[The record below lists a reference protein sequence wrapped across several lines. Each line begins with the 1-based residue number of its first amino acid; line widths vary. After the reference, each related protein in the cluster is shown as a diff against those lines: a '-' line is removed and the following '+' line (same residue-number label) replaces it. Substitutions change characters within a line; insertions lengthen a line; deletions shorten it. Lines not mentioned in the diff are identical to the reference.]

1 LRTSSLVT
9 EQLLPCLLDDVF
21 PFFAEA
27 RNLERITPK
36 WLRFEVL
43 TPDPIEMGAGA
54 LIEYRLRWRGVPLRW
69 RTEIEAWEPPH
80 RFVDRQLRGPYL
92 LWRHEHRFV
101 EQGEQTLASDRVD
114 YAAPG
119 GRLAHRLIVDRDVQ
133 RIFAYRRLALETIF
147 GTGLAGEPPSEKI

>member
-1 LRTSSLVT
+1 LTT
-9 EQLLPCLLDDVF
+9 EQLLARRLAEVF

-27 RNLERITPK
+27 RNLERITPP

-43 TPDPIEMGAGA
+43 TPGPIAMRAGA
-54 LIEYRLRWRGVPLRW
+54 LIDYRLRWRGLPLRW
-69 RTEIEAWEPPH
+69 RTEIEVWEPPH

-101 EQGEQTLASDRVD
+101 EQEGRTLAVDRVD

-119 GRLAHRLIVDRDVQ
+119 GRPVHRLIVDRDVR
-133 RIFAYRRLALETIF
+133 RIFAHRRKALAAIF
-147 GTGLAGEPPSEKI
+147 GTAAAGEPFASKI

>member
-1 LRTSSLVT
+1 MTPATLTA
-9 EQLLPCLLDDVF
+9 EQLLPRRLAEVF

-27 RNLERITPK
+27 RNLERITPP

-43 TPDPIEMGAGA
+43 TPGPIDMRAGA
-54 LIEYRLRWRGVPLRW
+54 LIDYSLRWRGVPLRW
-69 RTEIEAWEPPH
+69 RTEIEVWEPPH

-101 EQGEQTLASDRVD
+101 EQGGQTLAVDRVD

-119 GRLAHRLIVDRDVQ
+119 GRPVHRLIVDRDVQ
-133 RIFAYRRLALETIF
+133 RIFAHRRQALESIF
-147 GTGLAGEPPSEKI
+147 GSGEAEDPTAGQI

>member
-1 LRTSSLVT
+1 VRHETLCT
-9 EQLLPCLLDDVF
+9 ELELPLPLAEVF

-27 RNLERITPK
+27 RNLERITPS

-43 TPDPIEMGAGA
+43 TPEPIEMRAGA
-54 LIEYRLRWRGVPLRW
+54 LIDYRLRWRRVPLSW

-80 RFVDRQLRGPYL
+80 FFVDRQLRGPYR

-101 EQGEQTLASDRVD
+101 DRGDSTLVSDRVD

-119 GRLAHRLIVDRDVQ
+119 GHLVHRLMVDRDVR
-133 RIFAYRRLALETIF
+133 RIFEHRRQTLLTIF
-147 GTGLAGEPPSEKI
+147 GPAETPRP

>member
-1 LRTSSLVT
+1 MTPATLTA
-9 EQLLPCLLDDVF
+9 EQLLPRRLAEVF

-27 RNLERITPK
+27 RNLERLTPP

-43 TPDPIEMGAGA
+43 TPGPIDMKAGA
-54 LIEYRLRWRGVPLRW
+54 LIDYRLRWRGVPLRW
-69 RTEIEAWEPPH
+69 RTEIEVWEPPL

-101 EQGEQTLASDRVD
+101 ERDGRTLATDRVD

-119 GRLAHRLIVDRDVQ
+119 GRTVHRLIVDRDVQ
-133 RIFAYRRLALETIF
+133 RIFAYRRRALEAIF
-147 GTGLAGEPPSEKI
+147 GTGSADGDPADQI

>member
-9 EQLLPCLLDDVF
+9 EQLLPCRLDDVF

-27 RNLERITPK
+27 RNLERITPP

-43 TPDPIEMGAGA
+43 TPDPIEMRAGT
-54 LIEYRLRWRGVPLRW
+54 LIRYRLRWRGVPLRW
-69 RTEIEAWEPPH
+69 RTEIETWEPPH
-80 RFVDRQLRGPYL
+80 RFVDRQVRGPYL

-101 EQGEQTLASDRVD
+101 EKGGQTLAHDRVD

-133 RIFAYRRLALETIF
+133 RIFSYRRLALESIF
-147 GTGLAGEPPSEKI
+147 GTGLAGELPSEKV

>member
-27 RNLERITPK
+27 RNLERITPP

-43 TPDPIEMGAGA
+43 TPDPIEMRAGA

-101 EQGEQTLASDRVD
+101 EQRGQTLAYDRVD

>member
-1 LRTSSLVT
+1 MTPATLTA
-9 EQLLPCLLDDVF
+9 EQLLPGRLAEVF

-27 RNLERITPK
+27 RNLERITPP

-43 TPDPIEMGAGA
+43 TPGPIDMRPGA
-54 LIEYRLRWRGVPLRW
+54 LIDYRLRWRGVPLRW

-101 EQGEQTLASDRVD
+101 EQGGQTLASDRVD

-119 GRLAHRLIVDRDVQ
+119 GRPVHRLIVDRDVR
-133 RIFAYRRLALETIF
+133 RIFSYRRLALESIF
-147 GTGLAGEPPSEKI
+147 GTGLAGEHASGKF